1 MIKDFTSAD
10 VADQSGKTFFVT
22 GANSGIGFA
31 AAHVFAD
38 KGGRVLLGCRSPEK
52 GEDAMARIANTCP
65 GADSKL
71 VYLDL
76 SDLASARKA
85 ADWAAP
91 DLIAEKLLG

>member
-1 MIKDFTSAD
+1 
-10 VADQSGKTFFVT
+10 
-22 GANSGIGFA
+22 
-31 AAHVFAD
+31 
-38 KGGRVLLGCRSPEK
+38 
-52 GEDAMARIANTCP
+52 MARIANTCP

-85 ADWAAP
+85 ANWAAL